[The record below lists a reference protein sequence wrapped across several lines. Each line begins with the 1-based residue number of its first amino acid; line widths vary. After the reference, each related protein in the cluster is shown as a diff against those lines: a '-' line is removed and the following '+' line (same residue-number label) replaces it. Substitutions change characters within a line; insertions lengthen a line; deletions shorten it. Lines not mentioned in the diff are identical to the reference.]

1 MSVHAGTILHLG
13 GRNVIDRV
21 QSAGLGDARVPQDTI
36 REVGN
41 PYIVDKIPTD
51 PSFTFTLETLDVSA
65 EIEAWLAG
73 YIAPNEDDGSNGVD
87 EGVPYIAG
95 PGNVPPA
102 GAALAAGHEFK
113 WNDTGFV
120 NVISPWKDP
129 LSGDAG
135 NVAAGHLIPGYMPTR
150 ISYRFGVTENAAT
163 TVELAGGS
171 YYYADGAPREQFML
185 GDGATTAFP
194 TADVAIPY
202 RRGGAT
208 GTSFKCIFGVIVN
221 GVLQTEGVDYTQTA
235 PPDGTPLVAT
245 VTFAVAPPVGADI
258 RFVYFT
264 TVAESYPRAAHAD
277 TVVKPGAVRGR
288 HICVYLGSGGARAKV
303 GGVQSAELTAT
314 VDGDFEREFCN
325 EEIVGY
331 SINGRDCNGTLGV
344 RSKNADAF
352 LDLVAKVTNV
362 PRAEV
367 QGWLNQHDLPM
378 EIQILNPK
386 NPAQVIK
393 TLYVPDAQFQVP
405 GTPARVNTPT
415 DFSFGW
421 ESKSGTYSAFIG
433 AMP

>member
-13 GRNVIDRV
+13 GRNVIDRI

-51 PSFTFTLETLDVSA
+51 PSFQFTVETLDVST

-73 YIAPNEDDGSNGVD
+73 YIAADEDVGADGVD
-87 EGVPYIAG
+87 EGVPYIG
-95 PGNVPPA
+95 

-113 WNDTGFV
+113 WQNTGFV

-135 NVAAGHLIPGYMPTR
+135 DVDAGHIIPGYMPTR
-150 ISYRFGVTENAAT
+150 IAYRFGVTENAAT
-163 TVELAGGS
+163 TVELSGGS
-171 YYYADGAPREQFML
+171 YYYAKGAPREVFAT
-185 GDGATTAFP
+185 GDGVQTAFP
-194 TADVAIPY
+194 TPDAAIPY
-202 RRGGAT
+202 RRGGAA
-208 GTSFKCIFGVIVN
+208 GTSFKSIFGVIVN
-221 GVLQTEGVDYTQTA
+221 GVLQTEGVDYTQA
-235 PPDGTPLVAT
+235 PTNSAVPAVAT
-245 VTFAVAPPVGADI
+245 VTFATAPPVNADV

-264 TVAESYPRAAHAD
+264 TASESYPRAAHAD
-277 TVVKPGAVRGR
+277 TIIKPGAVRGR
-288 HICVYLGSGGARAKV
+288 HICVYLGSGGNRAKV

-331 SINGRDCNGTLGV
+331 SINGRDVNGTLGV
-344 RSKNADAF
+344 RSKDADAF
-352 LDLVAKVTNV
+352 LNLVAKVTGV
-362 PRAEV
+362 ASTEV
-367 QGWLNQHDLPM
+367 LGWLNTNDLPL

-393 TLYVPDAQFQVP
+393 TLYVPDAQFQIP

-421 ESKSGTYSAFIG
+421 ESKTGDYSAFIG
-433 AMP
+433 SMP

>member
-21 QSAGLGDARVPQDTI
+21 QSAGLGDARVPQDVI

-51 PSFTFTLETLDVSA
+51 PSFTFTLETLDVSS
-65 EIEAWLAG
+65 EIEAWISG
-73 YIAPNEDDGSNGVD
+73 YIAGDEDDGSSGID
-87 EGVPYIAG
+87 SGVPTIG
-95 PGNVPPA
+95 
-102 GAALAAGHEFK
+102 GAAIAAGHEFK
-113 WNDTGFV
+113 WQDCGFV

-135 NVAAGHLIPGYMPTR
+135 DVTAGHLIPGYMPTR

-171 YYYADGAPREQFML
+171 YYYADGAPREQFET
-185 GDGATTAFP
+185 GDGIQTAFP
-194 TADVAIPY
+194 TDDPAIMY
-202 RRGGAT
+202 RRGGAG
-208 GTSFKCIFGVIVN
+208 GTSFKAIFGVIVD
-221 GVLQTEGVDYTQTA
+221 GVLQTEGVDYVQAPTGVVATA
-235 PPDGTPLVAT
+235 IAT
-245 VTFAVAPPVGADI
+245 VTFAVAPPIGADI

-264 TVAESYPRAAHAD
+264 DASESYPRAAHAS
-277 TVVKPGAVRGR
+277 TIVKPGAVRGR
-288 HICVYLGSGGARAKV
+288 HICVYLGAGGSRAKV
-303 GGVQSAELTAT
+303 GGVQTAELTAT

-344 RSKNADAF
+344 RSKNASAF
-352 LDLVAKVTNV
+352 LDLVSKVTGV
-362 PRAEV
+362 AKTEV
-367 QGWLNQHDLPM
+367 QGWLNTNDLPM

-421 ESKSGTYSAFIG
+421 ESKSGTYSAFKG
-433 AMP
+433 AKP

>member
-21 QSAGLGDARVPQDTI
+21 QSAGLGDARVPQDVI

-51 PSFTFTLETLDVSA
+51 PSFQFTLETLDVSS

-73 YIAPNEDDGSNGVD
+73 YIATDEDDGADGVD
-87 EGVPYIAG
+87 SGVPTIG
-95 PGNVPPA
+95 
-102 GAALAAGHEFK
+102 GAAIAAGHEFK

-135 NVAAGHLIPGYMPTR
+135 DVVAGHLIPGYMPTR

-163 TVELAGGS
+163 TVELSGGS
-171 YYYADGAPREQFML
+171 YYYAKGAPREQFET
-185 GDGATTAFP
+185 GDG
-194 TADVAIPY
+194 
-202 RRGGAT
+202 GSG
-208 GTSFKCIFGVIVN
+208 GTSFKAIFGVIVN
-221 GVLQTEGVDYTQTA
+221 GVLQTEGVDYTQAPTGVVATA
-235 PPDGTPLVAT
+235 VAT
-245 VTFAVAPPVGADI
+245 VTFAVAPPVDADI

-264 TVAESYPRAAHAD
+264 SASESYPRAAHAS
-277 TVVKPGAVRGR
+277 TIVKPGAVRGR
-288 HICVYLGSGGARAKV
+288 HICVYLGSGINRAKV

-331 SINGRDCNGTLGV
+331 SINGRDCNGSLGV

-352 LDLVAKVTNV
+352 LDLVSKVTGV
-362 PRAEV
+362 AKTEV
-367 QGWLNQHDLPM
+367 QGWLNTNDLPM

-421 ESKSGTYSAFIG
+421 ESKSGTYSAFKG
-433 AMP
+433 AKP